1 MPRSCSAKTFKSCIL
16 IIFVYISIP
25 QMRLLLQATDADG
38 ESQGGGKVF
47 YSLEEG
53 NTQDEAFFVEPVS
66 GMLTIQRP
74 LTHLD
79 TPTSTY
85 TLTIRATDAGNTLS
99 FAPHTN
105 LSRIVFFLLPIY
117 VES

>member
-1 MPRSCSAKTFKSCIL
+1 M
-16 IIFVYISIP
+16 
-25 QMRLLLQATDADG
+25 
-38 ESQGGGKVF
+38 F

-66 GMLTIQRP
+66 GELTIQRP

-85 TLTIRATDAGNTLS
+85 TLTIRATDAGNVFHVVVDILQVINFS
-99 FAPHTN
+99 FTP
-105 LSRIVFFLLPIY
+105 
-117 VES
+117 